1 MKKILRAAL
10 YIRVSTEEQ
19 VRDGESLPA
28 QESAL
33 VEYAH
38 DHDYRIVD
46 IYRDAGVSGTR
57 KVEKRPEMMRLLED
71 VKQDKIDII
80 LFIKINRWFRSVSEY
95 YRVQRI
101 LDDHNVMWN
110 AITEDFK
117 NETAMDKAMINFAL
131 TFSEYFAGVQG
142 EHIRFTLERMAK
154 NGEPVSGHQPYGYMI
169 IQGPTHKMIA
179 KDLSTGN
186 YIPDMFAKYI
196 ECRNIAETTRY
207 LNAKYP
213 EQKFAETYTTR
224 RRICTR
230 AYTGYHWARPDYY
243 PPYVTRE
250 IFDEANAIL
259 KARAERRAHNKNT
272 PPKLFSGLIICPC
285 CGRRLAATYKK
296 PTPRYPNGYRQYR
309 CTMAWNRTG
318 KCNYRHEIYQWV
330 VERYCVEH
338 SMNELQKCVVT
349 AREDN
354 TEAVKTDRELEKLQA
369 QLTRLNDMYLY
380 GKMDF
385 EYYKSHVD
393 EVTLKMEQLK
403 KGHLPT
409 RRSAEE
415 LEALHIDNF
424 ESAYAALSEEN
435 RAVLWHKL
443 LKGITVEKTHVTGL
457 IF

>member
-1 MKKILRAAL
+1 MKRILRAAL

-19 VRDGESLPA
+19 AKEGESLPA

-33 VEYAH
+33 VEYANEH
-38 DHDYRIVD
+38 GYRIVD
-46 IYRDAGVSGTR
+46 IYKDAGVSGTR

-71 VKQDKIDII
+71 VKQDKIDIV

-95 YRVQRI
+95 WRVQRI
-101 LDDHNVMWN
+101 LDDHSVMWN

-154 NGEPVSGHQPYGYMI
+154 NGEPISGNQPYGYMI
-169 IQGPTHKMIA
+169 IQGPKHKMIA
-179 KDLSTGN
+179 KDLSTGD
-186 YIPDMFAKYI
+186 YIPDMYQKYI
-196 ECRNIAETTRY
+196 ECHNIAETTRY

-213 EQKFAETYTTR
+213 DQKFAETYTTR

-243 PPYVTRE
+243 PPYVTQE
-250 IFDEANAIL
+250 TFDEANAIL
-259 KARAERRAHNKNT
+259 KARAERKAHSKRT

-285 CGRRLAATYKK
+285 CGRRLATTYKK
-296 PTPRYPNGYRQYR
+296 PTKGYPNGFRKYR
-309 CTMAWNRTG
+309 CSMAWNRTG
-318 KCNYRHEIYQWV
+318 KCSYRHELYQWV
-330 VERYCVEH
+330 IEKYCVEH
-338 SMNELQKCVVT
+338 AMSELKSFT
-349 AREDN
+349 LKAKTID
-354 TEAVKTDRELEKLQA
+354 TEALKTEQEREKLEA
-369 QLTRLNDMYLY
+369 QLERLNDMYLY

-385 EYYKSHVD
+385 EYYKRHMD
-393 EVTLKMEQLK
+393 EVTDKLDRIKRGVK
-403 KGHLPT
+403 PVD
-409 RRSAEE
+409 RSVDE

-424 ESAYAALSEEN
+424 ESAYAALNEEN
-435 RAVLWHKL
+435 RAMFWHKL